1 MSEKKLALIATK
13 GTLDWAYPPFILA
26 STAAALGYETQIF
39 FTFYGLQL
47 LKKKLKLSVS
57 PLGNPGMPMP
67 MAMDKWFPV
76 IGTAIPG
83 MQSLMTMMMKQK
95 MKSKGIASIEE
106 LRDMCLE
113 AEVKLIAC
121 QMTVDLFD
129 MDSSEFIDGI
139 DYAGAT
145 TFFEFAGESD
155 VNLFI

>member
-1 MSEKKLALIATK
+1 MTEKKLALIATK

-26 STAAALGYETQIF
+26 STAAALGYEVQIF

-47 LKKKLKLSVS
+47 LKKDLKLAVS

-67 MAMDKWFPV
+67 MGMDKWFPTL
-76 IGTAIPG
+76 GTAIPG
-83 MQSLMTMMMKQK
+83 MQAVMTSMMKSK
-95 MKSKGIASIEE
+95 MKSKGVASVAE

-113 AEVKLIAC
+113 ADVKMIAC

-129 MDSSEFIDGI
+129 MDSSDFIDGI

>member
-83 MQSLMTMMMKQK
+83 MQSIMTMMMKQK

-139 DYAGAT
+139 DYAGAA
-145 TFFEFAGESD
+145 TFFEFAGQSD
-155 VNLFI
+155 VNLFV

>member
-1 MSEKKLALIATK
+1 MGEKKLALIATK

-139 DYAGAT
+139 DYAGAA